1 MSQIYSIFDSM
12 KPTNITREEMW
23 ARQCLAAEDIDY
35 AVWERDKAMLHQ
47 MERISRSCSFVVDVY
62 KGKYVYASSN
72 FTDLLGYD
80 SRKICTLERQGDYL
94 ESRFHPDDF
103 PQLEKLQIKL
113 SQFIYSLPPEQRND
127 YCNIYSFRVRNA
139 KGQYTRVI
147 SRQQVLERE
156 RTGKAWLI
164 VGNMDIAPNQKEH
177 EQVDCTVLNLKN
189 GEIFSPT
196 LLSLPRIDLTEREI
210 EILHL
215 IQRGFLSKEIAYQ
228 LGISIHTVNIHR
240 QNLLR
245 KLGVQ
250 NSIEAINKGLDLGL
264 LK

>member
-1 MSQIYSIFDSM
+1 MPSTD
-12 KPTNITREEMW
+12 ITREEMW
-23 ARQCLAAEDIDY
+23 AKQCLSADNIDY
-35 AVWERDKAMLHQ
+35 SVWERHKSLLHQ
-47 MERISRSCSFVVDVY
+47 MSRINRSCTFVVDVY
-62 KGKYVYASSN
+62 KLRYAYASSN
-72 FTDLLGYD
+72 FADLLGYD
-80 SRKICTLERQGDYL
+80 SRKIATLERQGDYL

-103 PQLEKLQIKL
+103 SQLEELQIKL
-113 SQFIYSLPPEQRND
+113 SRFIYSLPPEQRND

-139 KGQYTRVI
+139 KGQYVRVV
-147 SRQQVLERE
+147 SRQQVLEQE

-164 VGNMDIAPNQKEH
+164 VGNMDIAPDQKESG
-177 EQVDCTVLNLKN
+177 QVECTVLNLKN
-189 GEIFSPT
+189 GEMFSPT

-215 IQRGFLSKEIAYQ
+215 IQRGLLSKEIAYK

-245 KLGVQ
+245 KLDVQ
-250 NSIEAINKGLDLGL
+250 NSIEAINKGIELKL

>member
-1 MSQIYSIFDSM
+1 MH
-12 KPTNITREEMW
+12 PTNITREEMW

-35 AVWERDKAMLHQ
+35 AVWERDKAVLHQ

-62 KGKYVYASSN
+62 KGKYVFASSN
-72 FTDLLGYD
+72 FADLLGYD
-80 SRKICTLERQGDYL
+80 SRKISTLERQGDYL

-103 PQLEKLQIKL
+103 SQLEKLQIKL
-113 SQFIYSLPPEQRND
+113 SRFIYSLPLEQRND

-139 KGQYTRVI
+139 KGQYVRVV
-147 SRQQVLERE
+147 SRQQVLEQE

-164 VGNMDIAPNQKEH
+164 VGNMDIAADQKEH
-177 EQVDCTVLNLKN
+177 GQVDCTVLNLKN
-189 GEIFSPT
+189 GEMFSPT
-196 LLSLPRIDLTEREI
+196 LLSSSQINLTEREI

-215 IQRGFLSKEIAYQ
+215 IQGGLLSKEIAYK

-245 KLGVQ
+245 KLDVQ

-264 LK
+264 LR